1 MALQI
6 TTKLAKTRNKLHAFG
21 SDTLPCGMSY
31 DSDFGIFT
39 TVFLRNAGCSQ
50 VGRSI
55 AKHEDKYGAKVES
68 AEIAYVPV
76 ERTPDVGADLK
87 QKVQRLVKTLEEN
100 DDISRVWTTLDFGRA
115 ESQS

>member
-1 MALQI
+1 MEDA
-6 TTKLAKTRNKLHAFG
+6 
-21 SDTLPCGMSY
+21 
-31 DSDFGIFT
+31 
-39 TVFLRNAGCSQ
+39 
-50 VGRSI
+50 I

-87 QKVQRLVKTLEEN
+87 QKVQRLVQTLEEN